1 MLRRRHVCGA
11 LAGFG
16 LLAST
21 ATAYAEC
28 GWLQWSNL
36 ISPSGENAWSVVA
49 AYTQQAGGKAACEK
63 SVASEKKRA
72 QADQGVMKGIPV
84 RMCLPDS
91 VDPRGKQGK

>member
-1 MLRRRHVCGA
+1 MFRRRLVWGA
-11 LAGFG
+11 LTGIG

-21 ATAYAEC
+21 ATVYAEC
-28 GWLQWSNL
+28 AWLQWSNL

-49 AYTQQAGGKAACEK
+49 AYTQHEGGKAACEK

-72 QADQGVMKGIPV
+72 QADQGVMKGVPV